1 MTILYQPTVT
11 LDTTTADA
19 ILDPGFYA
27 YLQKKDRNTTPVSCP
42 KNFADVIL
50 TDIVFGPEVSIGII
64 HYGLLCFYHY
74 SRISFYLYLLQNLTS
89 DIQKQLESF
98 SAHIGIVPKRI
109 FLTLI

>member
-27 YLQKKDRNTTPVSCP
+27 YLQKKDRNTTPVSRP

-89 DIQKQLESF
+89 DYKNSLNLSLPTLALFQKEYF
-98 SAHIGIVPKRI
+98 
-109 FLTLI
+109 